1 MFGLFNKKS
10 PIEKLQEKRKKLLE
24 EAFQLSKTDRT
35 ASDKKTAEANA
46 IDNQIEAL
54 RGEE

>member
-10 PIEKLQEKRKKLLE
+10 PTDKLQEKRKKLLD

-35 ASDKKTAEANA
+35 ASDRKTAEASE
-46 IDNQIEAL
+46 IETEIEAL
-54 RGEE
+54 RTKE